1 MSITKLLKYMT
12 RYEWFKEIYAA
23 YKAGKTYLDTKV
35 VMVSK
40 KKQKSSEETVLPPKR
55 RKDEGAR
62 YYVPKA
68 AFRQSLSE

>member
-1 MSITKLLKYMT
+1 MSGLRRSMQPT
-12 RYEWFKEIYAA
+12 RPVRL
-23 YKAGKTYLDTKV
+23 TYDTKV
-35 VMVSK
+35 IMVSK